1 MNLVF
6 RDGVTHEADDV
17 LVRFRTREQSGVL
30 MTSVHDRSADK
41 MDVALEGG
49 RVKVTLQL
57 GSAKKT
63 VYVGQSLND
72 DIYHSIVIR
81 RRGRKIRAIVD
92 DDEPVIGKK
101 KRNYRLV
108 RLTDHSMRICL
119 GISIFSKSGQLG
131 CM

>member
-92 DDEPVIGKK
+92 DDEPVIGK
-101 KRNYRLV
+101 
-108 RLTDHSMRICL
+108 
-119 GISIFSKSGQLG
+119 
-131 CM
+131 